1 MKIQNLFTSGKMNK
15 DLDERLL
22 PQGEYR
28 DALNIKVANSNG
40 SDVGAIENAL
50 SNEAKSSLELGSN
63 AICLGSVSD
72 DEDRVIYW
80 FVKSDTGCYVCY
92 YDQKDESTGFVMSD
106 TRLLTNQNPEKSV
119 LNFSEAHMIQ
129 ANILTDAD
137 NLKKFIYFTDGL
149 NPPRRINVATAKAYA
164 VNGFDHED
172 INVIVKPPLFAPSIK
187 MKNTDQEENNIEEK
201 FLLFAY
207 RYVYEDGE
215 KSALSPFSKNAFIP
229 TTFAFDF
236 IGAVNTSMKNSYNS
250 VDITV
255 NSGSKLVKSIDIVFK
270 ESGNNNIYLA
280 SSVVKSKK
288 GYGDNVDFAYT
299 FKNNSI
305 YKVLPEDE
313 IYRLYDNVPLTAEGQ
328 DIINNRLV
336 YGNYTENFNLT
347 DSNSQ
352 EINLDLTAGYS
363 SKSKIDETPS
373 ETAKSNTD
381 YEIGIAYLDEY
392 GRSTTVVTSDN
403 NSVYVNPINSKDQ
416 NVLTATINS
425 LAPSFAKYYRFY
437 VKQSKNNDYDII
449 SPVNFYP
456 DGDFLWVRLE
466 GDDKNK
472 IKEGDY
478 LLVKRDVT
486 GVKKNAIKCK
496 VLDQGFKEKDFLE
509 ETAEDGTL
517 QQESGYYIKI
527 ASSGANFSNFSS
539 TSHYA
544 TDYDTT
550 DASGLFQG
558 GNYSV
563 NFNNQATTYTE
574 GPFFYSITTNTNDM
588 TVSGTYS
595 GANDAR
601 YEIRISSTGATD
613 QFVWLKYDVNSSTK
627 GSYSSPINCSTSP
640 IALSDGISVSF
651 ASVTG
656 HEFGDRYT
664 INAKTALLA
673 SGFTQSDRSYITL
686 KGISPD
692 KEGLTAGSKII
703 FNYKEYLGFNAREEN
718 VNQENFVEDEVLYT
732 TIPYENI
739 EEWFWGEGKE
749 ALKDLGFNTLDRIR
763 FRRGQYSASNPV
775 NNTFTVTG
783 DPNDPL
789 CLIIQSDIEK
799 ERGFHAFS
807 TSSISISIKDGKQYV
822 ILETIPSKNNSGV
835 FYEIPGTYKVDDC
848 GYHKGI
854 SNDDVDQN
862 LNNSA
867 FINLNF
873 TNGFS
878 FGNGFECYKIKD
890 AFISN
895 ALTINNR
902 PLTYIENYRENKR
915 NASVTYSDVYEQST
929 NYNGLNEFNLSKVN
943 YIDLD
948 DEYGDI
954 KRIHSRDTNLVV
966 FQENKVSQLLYNKS
980 VIFNADGTGNV
991 SQNLNIF
998 GQQLP
1003 YNGEYGISNSAHS
1016 FSSWGSR
1023 IYFADERR
1031 GAIMRLSQDGL
1042 TEISQYGMRDWFRD
1056 NVNAKNDNV
1065 IIGGYDPFNGQYVV
1079 SIKNPVVEWRE
1090 DAFVCDNDSCDL
1102 EAIVYLD
1109 PQTTVV
1115 TTSPTVPTITN
1126 GWAFQAGVK
1135 TVGGILFVGFHQGTL
1150 LTDNSCTSPA
1160 FISHG
1165 LPAAPTTATTNLPG
1179 VNCYTFTLVNST
1191 YYSDKGYGINGL
1203 GNVSDFALTQFDE
1216 DTSGRIGFAIANV
1229 SGTGNPG
1236 TGSLSGTITGN
1247 DGTNG
1252 TWSVDY
1258 SPIPGDLI
1266 DDNGN
1271 GSTIPNPESLGYL
1284 TINGVTLRN
1293 GVTYYLNTQ

>member
-1 MKIQNLFTSGKMNK
+1 MNK
-15 DLDERLL
+15 DLDERLI

-28 DALNIKVANSNG
+28 DALNIKVANSTG

-50 SNEAKSSLELGSN
+50 SNEAKSSLDLGSN
-63 AICLGSVSD
+63 AVCIGSISD
-72 DEDRVIYW
+72 DEDRVVYW
-80 FVKSDTGCYVCY
+80 FVKSDTGCFICY
-92 YDQKDESTGFVMSD
+92 YDQKTNTSEILMSD

-137 NLKKFIYFTDGL
+137 NLKKFLYFTDGL
-149 NPPRRINVATAKAYA
+149 NPPRRINVATAKGYD
-164 VNGFDHED
+164 VNGFTDED
-172 INVIVKPPLFAPSIK
+172 INVIVKPPLFPPSIK
-187 MKNTDQEENNIEEK
+187 MKNTEEEENNIEEK

-207 RYVYEDGE
+207 RYAYEDGE
-215 KSALSPFSKNAFIP
+215 KSALSPFSKNAFVP
-229 TTFAFDF
+229 STFAFDF
-236 IGAVNTSMKNSYNS
+236 IGAVNNSMKNSYNA

-280 SSVVKSKK
+280 SNVVKSKE
-288 GYGDNVDFAYT
+288 GYGNNVDFVYT

-305 YKVLPEDE
+305 YKVLAEDE
-313 IYRLYDNVPLTAEGQ
+313 IYRLYDNIPLTAESQ
-328 DIINNRLV
+328 DIISNRLV

-352 EINLDLTAGYS
+352 EINLDLTAGYIS
-363 SKSKIDETPS
+363 NNKIDESPS

-381 YEIGIAYLDEY
+381 YEVGIAYLDEY

-403 NSVYVNPINSKDQ
+403 NSVYVNPIDSK
-416 NVLTATINS
+416 NENKLTATINS

-437 VKQSKNNDYDII
+437 VKQSKSSDYDII

-478 LLVKRDVT
+478 LLIKRDVT

-527 ASSGANFSNFSS
+527 ASSGANFTNFTS
-539 TSHYA
+539 TTHYA
-544 TDYDTT
+544 TDFDSTSET
-550 DASGLFQG
+550 WIIQSGTYG
-558 GNYSV
+558 T
-563 NFNNQATTYTE
+563 NFANQATTYFE
-574 GPFFYSITTNTNDM
+574 GPFFYSVTNNENDM
-588 TVSGTYS
+588 TISGTYS

-601 YEIRISSTGATD
+601 YEIRIDSTGATD

-627 GSYSSPINCSTSP
+627 GSFSSPINCSTSP
-640 IALSDGISVSF
+640 IALSDGLSISF
-651 ASVTG
+651 ASATG
-656 HEFGDRYT
+656 HEFGDLYT
-664 INAKTALLA
+664 INAKTALVA
-673 SGFTQSDRSYITL
+673 SGFNQSDRSYITL
-686 KGISPD
+686 NGISSD
-692 KEGLTAGSKII
+692 KEYLTSGSKMI
-703 FNYKEYLGFNAREEN
+703 FSYKEYIGINEKEEN
-718 VNQENFVEDEVLYT
+718 VNQDIFVEDEVFYT
-732 TIPYENI
+732 TVPYENI

-749 ALKDLGFNTLDRIR
+749 KFQELGFKTLDRFR
-763 FRRGQYSASNPV
+763 FRRGQYSASSPV

-783 DPNDPL
+783 NPNDPL
-789 CLIIQSDIEK
+789 CLIIQSDL
-799 ERGFHAFS
+799 ERGNLNNVYAD
-807 TSSISISIKDGKQYV
+807 SSISISIRDNKQYA
-822 ILETIPSKNNSGV
+822 ILETIPSKNNSDV
-835 FYEIPGTYKVDDC
+835 FYEIPGTYIVDDC

-854 SNDDVDQN
+854 SSDDVDQN

-873 TNGFS
+873 TNAFS
-878 FGNGFECYKIKD
+878 FGNGFECYKVRD

-902 PLTYIENYRENKR
+902 PLTYIENYRENHR
-915 NASVTYSDVYEQST
+915 SASITYSDVYEQST
-929 NYNGLNEFNLSKVN
+929 NYNGLNEFNLSRVN
-943 YIDLD
+943 YMDLD

-966 FQENKVSQLLYNKS
+966 FQENKVSYLPYQKSILY
-980 VIFNADGTGNV
+980 NADGSGNV
-991 SQNLNIF
+991 AQSLNVF
-998 GQQLP
+998 GNQVP
-1003 YNGEYGISNSAHS
+1003 YSGEYGISSSAHS
-1016 FSSWGSR
+1016 FTSWANR
-1023 IYFADERR
+1023 MYFADERR

-1042 TEISQYGMRDWFRD
+1042 TEISQFGMRDWFRD
-1056 NVNAKNDNV
+1056 NVDAKNENV
-1065 IIGGYDPFNGQYVV
+1065 ILGGYDPFNGQYVV
-1079 SIKNPVVEWRE
+1079 SIKDPVVEWRE

-1109 PQTTVV
+1109 PQTTLV
-1115 TTSPTVPTITN
+1115 TTSSTVPTMTD
-1126 GWAFQAGVK
+1126 GWAFQAEVK

-1160 FISHG
+1160 AISHG
-1165 LPAAPTTATTNLPG
+1165 LPAAPTTATTSLPG
-1179 VNCYTFTLVNST
+1179 VNCYTSTFVNST
-1191 YYSDKGYGINGL
+1191 FFTDKGYGINGI
-1203 GNVSDFALTQFDE
+1203 GNVSNFALTQFSE
-1216 DTSGRIGFAIANV
+1216 DTSGNISLAIVNV

-1236 TGSLSGTITGN
+1236 SGTLSGTITGN
-1247 DGTNG
+1247 DGSSG

-1258 SPIPGDLI
+1258 APIPGDFI

-1271 GSTIPNPESLGYL
+1271 GNTIPNPESLGA
-1284 TINGVTLRN
+1284 VTLN
-1293 GVTYYLNTQ
+1293 GLILKNGATYYLNTQ